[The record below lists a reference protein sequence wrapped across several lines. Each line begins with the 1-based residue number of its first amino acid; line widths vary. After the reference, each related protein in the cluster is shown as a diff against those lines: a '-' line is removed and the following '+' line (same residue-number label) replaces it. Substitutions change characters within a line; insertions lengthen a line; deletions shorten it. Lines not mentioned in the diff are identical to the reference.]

1 VGALLTG
8 VFATTSVNPA
18 GADGL
23 WYGNATLLVVQLV
36 SVGATA
42 GLAALGT
49 AAILLTLRW
58 ATGLRPAQLGESRGI
73 DAIEHGEVAYAL
85 GTVSLRL
92 QRPSV
97 NSSPVSTRGSYNPPG

>member
-1 VGALLTG
+1 

-23 WYGNATLLVVQLV
+23 LYGNANLLVAQLV

-49 AAILLTLRW
+49 AAIMLTLRW
-58 ATGLRPAQLGESRGI
+58 VTGLRPAQLEEARGI
-73 DAIEHGEVAYAL
+73 DAIEHGEGAYAL
-85 GTVSLRL
+85 GTASLRL
-92 QRPSV
+92 QRFSV
-97 NSSPVSTRGSYNPPG
+97 NTSRVCD